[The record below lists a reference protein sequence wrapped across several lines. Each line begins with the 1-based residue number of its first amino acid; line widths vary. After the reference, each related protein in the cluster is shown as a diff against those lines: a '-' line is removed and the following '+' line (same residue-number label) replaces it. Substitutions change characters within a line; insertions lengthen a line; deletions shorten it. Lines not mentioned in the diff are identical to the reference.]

1 MYWLRILAAT
11 AAAAA
16 FGFGVHVLYGQGVAK
31 DYMSAA
37 HEAGRLAGMI
47 EQPYPTYVV
56 VVAGLL
62 AVLPTLGKV
71 ITWLLVRGAL
81 PGNTTFVK
89 ALWFTAL
96 MMFAGDNFL
105 RLPIMNLLIGMP
117 IDVWAVHHA
126 EMWIIV
132 PAMCF
137 LIAFISPP
145 PKASGAQHN
154 AVSVDS
160 LAPLGRA

>member
-16 FGFGVHVLYGQGVAK
+16 FGFTFHVLYGQGIAE
-31 DYMSAA
+31 DYMNTAR
-37 HEAGRLAGMI
+37 EAGRLMGMI
-47 EQPYPTYVV
+47 QEPYPTYIVV
-56 VVAGLL
+56 IAGGT

-71 ITWLLVRGAL
+71 ITWLLVRSNL
-81 PGNTTFVK
+81 PGKTTLVK

-96 MMFAGDNFL
+96 MIFAGDNFL
-105 RLPIMNLLIGMP
+105 RLPIMNFLIGMP
-117 IDVWAVHHA
+117 IDVWFVYSA

-132 PAMCF
+132 PAMCL

-145 PKASGAQHN
+145 PQN
-154 AVSVDS
+154 R
-160 LAPLGRA
+160 APQ